1 VNVPAFVIFVAFIL
15 LTLAITAWAARRTRS
30 LGDFYTAGGKV
41 TGFQNGL
48 AFAGDFLSAAALLGV
63 AGLYFTAG
71 MDGLI
76 YGLGALVGCPVL
88 LFLLSERLRRLG
100 KFTLTDVLVTRI
112 SERPARIFA
121 GTANLTVLVFYM
133 VSQLVGAGL
142 LVNLLAGISFGWS
155 TLLVGTL
162 MVVYVFFGGMVAAT
176 WVQIVKA
183 GLLIVAAFGLSML
196 VLSRFDFN
204 ILTVFKAAADAGGE
218 KVMQPGALVTGVGG
232 ALSLGL
238 ALMFGPAGLP
248 HVLMRF
254 FTVPDA
260 TQARRSALVATLL
273 ISVFCVFMLVIGY
286 GAIAILSGDPAFV
299 VEGAL
304 KGGSNMAAL
313 HLAQSL
319 GGDILLGFIAAVA
332 FATILAVVSGITIA
346 AAATVSHDLY
356 GALTGKEP
364 DEVQE
369 LKVSRIAT
377 VAFAVVSIALSFA
390 FQHEN
395 ITFLSATA
403 FSIAASAT
411 FPVLALCL
419 FWKPLTTKGAI
430 SGGIAGLAS
439 AVGALILGPSIWVAI
454 FGNAEAIYP
463 HQYPTLLSMPLA
475 FGVAIVVSLL
485 TKQSP
490 SEVLHEA
497 EA

>member
-1 VNVPAFVIFVAFIL
+1 MNVPAFVIFVAFIL

-100 KFTLTDVLVTRI
+100 KFTLTDVMATKI
-112 SERPARIFA
+112 DERPARIFSGA
-121 GTANLTVLVFYM
+121 ANLTVLVFYM

-155 TLLVGTL
+155 TLLVSVL

-176 WVQIVKA
+176 WVQIIKA
-183 GLLIVAAFGLSML
+183 GLLIVAAAGLTAL
-196 VLSRFDFN
+196 VMARFDFN
-204 ILTVFKAAADAGGE
+204 LGAVFDAAVSVGGE

-260 TQARRSALVATLL
+260 TEARRSALVATLL
-273 ISVFCVFMLVIGY
+273 ISVFCLFMLVIGY
-286 GAIAILSGDPAFV
+286 GSIALLNGDARYV
-299 VEGAL
+299 VDGAL

-356 GALTGKEP
+356 GAVTRSTPTEA
-364 DEVQE
+364 QE
-369 LKVSRIAT
+369 LKISRIAT
-377 VAFAVVSIALSFA
+377 VVFALISIALSFA
-390 FQHEN
+390 FKDQN

-419 FWKPLTTKGAI
+419 FWKPVTTRGAV
-430 SGGIAGLAS
+430 SGGVAGLAS
-439 AVGALILGPSIWVAI
+439 AVIALILGPSIWVSVL
-454 FGNAEAIYP
+454 GNAEPIYP

-475 FGVAIVVSLL
+475 FGVAVIVSLL
-485 TKQSP
+485 DRQP
-490 SEVLHEA
+490 AAVAAGREA
-497 EA
+497 